1 MVQRVLKLIS
11 GSFLVNAALVATT
24 WAQDGRGQYRPEI
37 KGPTSEGREAM
48 AGFVLP
54 EGFSASL
61 FASEPLLANPVCF
74 AIGPD
79 MAFYVAET
87 FRLHAGVT
95 DMRSRMSWLDD
106 ELACRTVEDRVE
118 MMRKHEGEAFERKY
132 AQEHERLRLIR
143 DKNGDGIADTS
154 TVFADGFSH
163 PAMGI
168 AAGILPVK
176 GDIYYACIPDMWV
189 LRDQDGDDRADQ
201 RQSQHTGWGV
211 HIALLGHDMH
221 GIQRGP
227 DGRLYWS
234 IGDRGFHVEHEGKVH
249 AHHHAGAV
257 LRSELDGSGLEVFA
271 TGLRNPQEMTFD
283 DRGNLFTGDNNSDAG
298 DRARWVYVVE
308 GGEVGWRHAYQY
320 VNWPNRRG
328 PWNAEKE
335 WQPHHPGQPA
345 YLLPPIANFA
355 DGPSGLTYYP
365 GTGWGPSWRGTFFLC
380 DFRGGASASGVH
392 AFRMA
397 PKGAGF
403 DLVDAERFLWNSLVT
418 DVDFAPDGNMYVSDW
433 VSGWGMTGKGRI
445 YRISSESGEFADE
458 RAEIQALLGAGMTE
472 RPDSELVRLLDHGH
486 RQVRLEAQW
495 ELAERAVNS
504 TGDDAWRPHLLGLME
519 LVGSPTAPQFP
530 RLHALWGLGHAAR
543 LRPDIATT
551 ALPVALSAVTDPD
564 PELRAQAL
572 KVLGDLRWT
581 GVAEA
586 ALSGLEDPE
595 ARVRGFAAEAV
606 GKIRLDQA
614 FDSIL
619 EQLEATG
626 ESDPW
631 LRHQLIWALV
641 GIGDGER
648 LAGLAGDERMA
659 VRMGATV
666 ALRRLEDP
674 RIGAFLADPDPLV
687 VAEAARAIY
696 DAPIPGA
703 MAALAGLLERLPLGS
718 DPYLVRR
725 ALNACRTGGTERDAQ
740 RVVSRFALGDR
751 YATEAV
757 RILAE
762 WDRPGSRDPI
772 GGDWR
777 PHEERNVDPMA
788 RYAGP
793 MAAAAGSFPD
803 DAARDYA
810 RALEARGPGPH
821 APVAGSALDR
831 ILRDTNRAADA
842 RVAALRALV
851 RMEASEATAALD
863 YGAADADASVR
874 TASFDAMAARDP
886 VRALELL
893 ADIVR
898 REASGENARQQ
909 AVRAIAGIDHPDVP
923 VLIRQFIRSDA
934 ASGKPSSITLELLEA
949 GEASTDPGVQAALNA
964 LGKAMDSS
972 GDGLGKWGYALSGG
986 NVAAGREVFLS
997 KSETSCLRCHAY
1009 GAEGGSE
1016 VGPDLT
1022 DVGSRLEPLDLLRSI
1037 VDPNAEVAEE
1047 YQNWLF
1053 SLRDGEVVVGR
1064 VLERGESILVETPQ
1078 KEAVR
1083 FLASEVEASREDLSS
1098 MPQDVSSH
1106 LSRTELRDLMAFLLS
1121 SR

>member
-1 MVQRVLKLIS
+1 MVQRVLQFIS
-11 GSFLVNAALVATT
+11 RTLLVIAVPVATA
-24 WAQDGRGQYRPEI
+24 WAQDGQGQYRPQI

-118 MMRKHEGEAFERKY
+118 MMRKHEGDAFERKY
-132 AQEHERLRLIR
+132 GQEHERLRLIR
-143 DKNGDGIADTS
+143 DKNGDGFADTS

-176 GDIYYACIPDMWV
+176 GDVYYACIPDMWV
-189 LRDQDGDDRADQ
+189 LRDDDGDDRADH

-283 DRGNLFTGDNNSDAG
+283 EWGNLFTGDNNSDAG

-328 PWNAEKE
+328 PWNGEKE

-365 GTGWGPSWRGTFFLC
+365 GTGWGPRWRGTFFLC

-392 AFRMA
+392 SFKLDPR
-397 PKGAGF
+397 GAGF
-403 DLVDAERFLWNSLVT
+403 DLVEAERFLWNSLVT

-445 YRISSESGEFADE
+445 YRISSDSDEFADE
-458 RAEIQALLGAGMTE
+458 RTELQALLGAGMAD
-472 RPDSELVRLLDHGH
+472 RPDVELVRLLEHGH

-495 ELAERAVNS
+495 ELAERAVAS
-504 TGDDAWRPHLLGLME
+504 TGPGAWRPHLLGLME
-519 LVGSPTAPQFP
+519 LVSSGAGS
-530 RLHALWGLGHAAR
+530 RLSRIHALWGLGHAAR
-543 LRPDIATT
+543 LRPDLASSV
-551 ALPVALSAVTDPD
+551 LPVALSGVTDPD
-564 PELRAQAL
+564 PEIRAQSL
-572 KVLGDLRWT
+572 KLLGDLRWT
-581 GVAEA
+581 GVADA
-586 ALSGLEDPE
+586 AVAALEDPD

-606 GKIRLDQA
+606 GKLRLENA
-614 FDSIL
+614 FDPIL
-619 EQLEATG
+619 EQLEANG
-626 ESDPW
+626 DSDPW

-641 GIGDGER
+641 GMGEAER
-648 LAGLAGDERMA
+648 LVGLATDERMA

-666 ALRRLEDP
+666 ALRRLEDE
-674 RIGAFLADPDPLV
+674 RIANFLHDQDPLV

-696 DAPIPGA
+696 DVPIPGA
-703 MAALAGLLERLPLGS
+703 MGELAGLLERLPAGS

-725 ALNACRTGGTERDAQ
+725 AVNACRTGGTERDAQ
-740 RVVSRFALGDR
+740 RVVSRFSLGDR
-751 YATEAV
+751 YVKEAI

-762 WDRPGSRDPI
+762 WDRPGPRDPI

-777 PHEERNVDPMA
+777 PHEERDVDPMV

-803 DAARDYA
+803 EAARDYA
-810 RALEARGPGPH
+810 RALEARGAGPH
-821 APVAGSALDR
+821 APVAGRALDR
-831 ILRDTNRAADA
+831 ILRDTERGAET
-842 RVAALRALV
+842 RVAALRGLV
-851 RMEASEATAALD
+851 RMEAREATAALD

-886 VRALELL
+886 ERALGLL

-898 REASGENARQQ
+898 GDDSGDLARQQ
-909 AVRAIAGIDHPDVP
+909 AVRAIAGIDHPDAP
-923 VLIRQFIRSDA
+923 VLLRQFIRNDA
-934 ASGKPSSITLELLEA
+934 ASGRSSSITLELLEA
-949 GEASTDPGVQAALNA
+949 ALASTDPGVQAAWKAREVA
-964 LGKAMDSS
+964 LESPD
-972 GDGLGKWGYALSGG
+972 DDLGSWAYALAGG
-986 NVAAGREVFLS
+986 DAAAGREIFLT

-1009 GAEGGSE
+1009 GTEGGSE

-1022 DVGSRLEPLDLLRSI
+1022 EVGSRLQPLDLLRSI

-1053 SLRDGEVVVGR
+1053 SLEDGEVVVGR
-1064 VLERGESILVETPQ
+1064 VLERGEAFLVETPQ
-1078 KEAVR
+1078 KETVR

-1098 MPQDVSSH
+1098 MPQDVASH
-1106 LSRTELRDLMAFLLS
+1106 LSRKELRDLMAFLIS